1 MKLLAKALS
10 IATTAHQNQFD
21 NSGLPYALHTL
32 KVMYILIEQGIKDE
46 HTLILAVLHDLLEDY
61 KHTKYTVDMLRADG
75 FSEAIIEDLL
85 ILKRDKN
92 EDYEKSYIPRV
103 ALKYRTAV
111 VKRADLIHNSD
122 IFRLLGITQKDHER
136 IAKYHRS
143 FVYLQAKIKEFE
155 SCINGGGR

>member
-1 MKLLAKALS
+1 MNLAKA
-10 IATTAHQNQFD
+10 IAIASAAHITQTTSD
-21 NSGLPYALHTL
+21 GKPYILHPL

-46 HTLILAVLHDLLEDY
+46 HTLILAVLHDLLEDF
-61 KHTKYTVDMLRADG
+61 KHTKYTEDMLRADG

-85 ILKRDKN
+85 ILKRDKK

-103 ALKYRTAV
+103 ASKYRTAV

-122 IFRLLGITQKDHER
+122 IFRLLGITQEDHDR

-143 FVYLQAKIKEFE
+143 FVFIQERIAEYE
-155 SCINGGGR
+155 SCIMRGY